1 MLVYIHFVK
10 KNKEKYDII
19 IYRSDRQIVICM
31 GDFMKE
37 ILNKIRTTDK
47 NMKIENKI
55 LNTFFIFLLGI
66 ILGIFS
72 KWLDNMSINDTI
84 WWQNILGILD
94 LGNVFSLF
102 GIWLFIAITISVFSK
117 TPLRASLN
125 VFLFFI
131 GMTTS
136 YHLYTIYF
144 SGFNPM
150 KYMMIWYGITLISPL
165 LAYVCW
171 YAKGKNKVSMI
182 ISSLI
187 LSVMFISS
195 FHIGIWYFDLKSII
209 DLLIFIG
216 TVIVLYVNPKNTIYS
231 LIIALVLSFVVNAIL

>member
-1 MLVYIHFVK
+1 MEKDFRKIIIPDKSLK
-10 KNKEKYDII
+10 MKNKII
-19 IYRSDRQIVICM
+19 
-31 GDFMKE
+31 
-37 ILNKIRTTDK
+37 
-47 NMKIENKI
+47 
-55 LNTFFIFLLGI
+55 NTFLIFLLGV

-72 KWLDNMSINDTI
+72 KWLDNLSIDDSV
-84 WWQNILGILD
+84 WWQRILGVLD
-94 LGNVFSLF
+94 LHNVFSLV

-117 TPLRASLN
+117 TSRRASIN
-125 VFLFFI
+125 VLWFFL
-131 GMTTS
+131 GMTVS
-136 YHLYTIYF
+136 YHLYTILF
-144 SGFNPM
+144 CGFNPM
-150 KYMMIWYGITLISPL
+150 KYMIIWYGFTLISPL
-165 LAYVCW
+165 FAYVCW

-231 LIIALVLSFVVNAIL
+231 LVISIILAFMIRVVL

>member
-1 MLVYIHFVK
+1 
-10 KNKEKYDII
+10 
-19 IYRSDRQIVICM
+19 M

-94 LGNVFSLF
+94 LRNVFSLF

-125 VFLFFI
+125 VFVFFI

-150 KYMMIWYGITLISPL
+150 KYMMIWYGITVISPI
-165 LAYVCW
+165 LAYICW
-171 YAKGKNKVSMI
+171 YAKSQSKISML

-187 LSVMFISS
+187 LCVILVSS
-195 FHIGIWYFDLKSII
+195 FSIGIWYFDLKSII
-209 DLLIFIG
+209 DLIIFIG
-216 TVIVLYVNPKNTIYS
+216 TILVLYVKPKNTIYS
-231 LIIALVLSFVVNAIL
+231 LIIALVLSFAVSAIL

>member
-1 MLVYIHFVK
+1 
-10 KNKEKYDII
+10 
-19 IYRSDRQIVICM
+19 
-31 GDFMKE
+31 MKE
-37 ILNKIRTTDK
+37 FLSEIRTPDK
-47 NMKIENKI
+47 NMKITNKI
-55 LNTFFIFLLGI
+55 INTFLILLLGI
-66 ILGIFS
+66 VLGVFS
-72 KWLDNMSINDTI
+72 KWLDNMSIDDTI

-94 LGNVFSLF
+94 LRNVFSLL

-131 GMTTS
+131 GMTSS

-150 KYMMIWYGITLISPL
+150 RYMLIWYGITLISPM

-171 YAKGKNKVSMI
+171 YAKSESKISII

-187 LSVMFISS
+187 FCVMFISS
-195 FHIGIWYFDLKSII
+195 FSIGIWYFDLKSVI
-209 DLLIFIG
+209 DLIIFIG
-216 TVIVLYVNPKNTIYS
+216 TICVINVKPKHTIYS
-231 LIIALVLSFVVNAIL
+231 LIIAFVLAFVVRAIL